1 MNGIDR
7 LRLALRRL
15 LRAPVGLV
23 LQSLEPRF
31 ASRARH
37 QLAICAIFREEAR
50 FLEEWI
56 SFHLGVGVTHFYLY
70 NNFST
75 DNFRDVLAPWIDR
88 GIVTLTDWP
97 RPVGQLSAYRHCLKR
112 ARRECRWLAF
122 IDIDEF
128 LFSPGTTDI
137 RPVLA
142 GYAERPGLEVWEL
155 FFGSDGH
162 RARPAL
168 SVTEAYRKRAPL
180 TRHSAKTICNPRLVY
195 KLGVH
200 QCKYWLGQA
209 LDTARRPIGPG
220 REPVLDRLR
229 INHYW
234 SRSIED
240 LETKIARNDASTA
253 QTRSADW
260 HFAFEKTLNAEF
272 DDAILPIVRRI
283 RAGAGAGG
291 ASPRARSD
299 QIESI

>member
-7 LRLALRRL
+7 VRHVLRRL
-15 LRAPVGLV
+15 IRAPVGYALKRAELRRV
-23 LQSLEPRF
+23 DRF
-31 ASRARH
+31 PHR
-37 QLAICAIFREEAR
+37 LAICAIFREEAP

-56 SFHLGVGVTHFYLY
+56 SFHLGVGATHFYLY

-75 DNFRDVLAPWIDR
+75 DDFREVLAPWIER

-97 RPVGQLSAYRHCLKR
+97 RQVGQLSAYRHCLAR

-128 LFSPGTTDI
+128 LFSPGTIDI

-142 GYAERPGLEVWEL
+142 GYADLPGLEVWEL
-155 FFGSDGH
+155 FFGSSGH

-168 SVTEAYRKRAPL
+168 PVTEAYRQRAPIA
-180 TRHSAKTICNPRLVY
+180 RNSAKTICNPRLVY
-195 KLGVH
+195 KPGIH
-200 QCKYWLGQA
+200 QCKYWLGEA
-209 LDTARRPIGPG
+209 LDTARLPVGPG

-240 LETKIARNDASTA
+240 LETKIVRNDASTA
-253 QTRSADW
+253 QVRLAIW
-260 HFAFEKTLNAEF
+260 HHDFEKTLNAEF
-272 DDAILPIVRRI
+272 DDSILRVARRI
-283 RAGAGAGG
+283 KAGEGAGVGEVT
-291 ASPRARSD
+291 R
-299 QIESI
+299 